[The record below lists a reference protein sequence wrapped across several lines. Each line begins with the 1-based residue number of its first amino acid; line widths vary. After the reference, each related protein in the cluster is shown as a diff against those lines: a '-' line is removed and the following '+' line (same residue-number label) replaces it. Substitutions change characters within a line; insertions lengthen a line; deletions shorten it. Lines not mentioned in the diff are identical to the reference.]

1 MNVSNSDK
9 HAAHLQRL
17 ITTRN
22 GAVPNF
28 ALLLGAGASKTSNV
42 DTAAEMIDN
51 WRQIMVGAAAP
62 DDVQPWLNDQPWY
75 GHEDEY
81 SMLFECV
88 YDQPAQRRVY
98 VEECVKDAH
107 PTWGYAYLTNF
118 LTHHYFDVVFTT
130 NFDDLINEACYLYS
144 EGLRP
149 IVAAHDSAIQSIR
162 VTAGRPKI
170 IKLHGDF
177 LYDNIKNTLAEL
189 ETLEDNTKR
198 KLHQFAQ
205 EYGLVVI
212 GYSGR
217 DRSVM
222 DTLDVLLR
230 DGDNYK
236 QGIYWCLRHGEEPS
250 RRLQSLLRRDRVYLV
265 RIDGFDEFFAD
276 LHEKTG
282 TSLPKAIAHP
292 FEIARERA
300 DLFVKIPSALDLHP
314 VIQEHKKA
322 LLTSIA
328 EDTPVL
334 PLTMQASILGSR
346 GLFDDAI
353 LLWEKAFDQE
363 PEDKG
368 LAFRYADTLALAER
382 YEELGQFM
390 KRAPFTPENATFYY
404 LRAFRNEDVLA
415 LASEVLEGRPHGSYS
430 TTENISGRYFNPSY
444 VRLNRAIALKRLGRS
459 QDMEADLD
467 FLEANEDTI
476 QDNIRAG
483 VAALRGNKDEMF
495 EALNECLY
503 VTLTPRQ
510 LKTFPVFEDFQDD
523 GDFLEFVASAERGR
537 VDKRIPE
544 SHVYRTEEAK
554 PMPGPDY

>member
-1 MNVSNSDK
+1 MDVSNSDK

-22 GAVPNF
+22 GEVPNF

-42 DTAAEMIDN
+42 DTAVEMIDN
-51 WRQIMVGAAAP
+51 WREIMVDAAAP
-62 DDVQPWLNDQPWY
+62 DDVQKWLNDQPWY

-81 SMLFECV
+81 SMLFEYV

-98 VEECVKDAH
+98 IEECVKDAN
-107 PTWGYAYLTNF
+107 PTWGYAYLTN
-118 LTHHYFDVVFTT
+118 LLAHHYFDVVFTT

-144 EGLRP
+144 ERLRP
-149 IVAAHDSAIQSIR
+149 ILAAHDSAIQNIR
-162 VTAGRPKI
+162 VTSGRPKI

-212 GYSGR
+212 GYGGR

-230 DGDNYK
+230 DSDNYK
-236 QGIYWCLRHGEEPS
+236 QGIYWCLRRGEEPS
-250 RRLQSLLRRDRVYLV
+250 RRLQLLLRRDRVYLV
-265 RIDGFDEFFAD
+265 RIDGFDEFLAD
-276 LHEKTG
+276 LQEKTRKP
-282 TSLPKAIAHP
+282 LPKAIAYP
-292 FEIARERA
+292 FEMARERA
-300 DLFVKIPSALDLHP
+300 DLFVKIPPALDLHP
-314 VIQEHKKA
+314 VIQEHKNA

-328 EDTPVL
+328 EDTRVL
-334 PLTMQASILGSR
+334 PLTMQASILGSK
-346 GLFDDAI
+346 GLVNDAI
-353 LLWEKAFDQE
+353 LLWKKAFEQE
-363 PEDKG
+363 PQDSG
-368 LAFRYADTLALAER
+368 LAHRYADALALAER
-382 YEELGQFM
+382 YEDLGEFL
-390 KRAPFTPENATFYY
+390 KGAPFTPDDAIFFY
-404 LRAFRNEDVLA
+404 LRALRNEDVIS
-415 LASEVLEGRPHGSYS
+415 LASKVLEADSRGWYS
-430 TTENISGRYFNPSY
+430 TTENPLSY

-467 FLEANEDTI
+467 FLEANGDMRK
-476 QDNIRAG
+476 DNLRAG

-495 EALNECLY
+495 EALRRCLY
-503 VTLTPRQ
+503 VTISPEH

-523 GDFLEFVASAERGR
+523 GDFLAFVASAERGI
-537 VDKRIPE
+537 VDRMGPGLQVSKI
-544 SHVYRTEEAK
+544 EEVK
-554 PMPGPDY
+554 PIEGPDY